1 MPIGCELVRGYST
14 ASSTAGSSA
23 ASYSTRPTI
32 LAYTPSAT
40 PGTTRVTW
48 SPRYPTLSCPGV
60 VHEACNGCTTPVLR
74 SRNPPDSLT
83 SSSFPHRCTLCED
96 ASIEIEGVFFFLF
109 LTETLRIYFT
119 RREYSSPERSSFHSR
134 RAIQESEKSTCFY
147 LKKERKIVE
156 RMEIRPFRL
165 FIFYPSRLKI
175 FVSEI

>member
-1 MPIGCELVRGYST
+1 METRDAGSCHNYPSLLSSSPSLPSLLPIGCELVRGYST

-96 ASIEIEGVFFFLF
+96 GIDRDRGCVFLF
-109 LTETLRIYFT
+109 PSFSKLFEFILLAENILLQRGVAFTLDVQSRN
-119 RREYSSPERSSFHSR
+119 RRKVR
-134 RAIQESEKSTCFY
+134 
-147 LKKERKIVE
+147 V
-156 RMEIRPFRL
+156 
-165 FIFYPSRLKI
+165 FI
-175 FVSEI
+175 